1 MIKQIMPLSLIVAL
15 RFFGLFIVLPVLS
28 IYALQ
33 MKGATA
39 FLAGLVVGGYA
50 LTQALFQIPFGLMSD
65 KIGRKKTLL
74 IGLLIFIAGSVIAAM
89 SDNIYM
95 LLLGRFLQ
103 GAGAIGSVVSAMI
116 ADLVKEEERAHA
128 MAIMGGTIAL
138 SFAAAMIIAPIVG
151 GHWGIDKLFW
161 LTAILSV
168 MAIGILFTAVPQPP
182 KIVHSYAEE
191 ESKMLDVF
199 KDKSLTR
206 MYITFLFHSSIMTM
220 AFFIIPL
227 VMTQSISEGGF
238 GWEKAEL
245 WKVYLPAMVFG
256 LIAMGPAAV
265 FGEKYGKGRQVFMVS
280 VAVILLGFLAMGFAT
295 QPWLFIVGVVLF
307 FIGFNMFEPLLQS
320 FVSKF
325 AKVHQK
331 GAALGVANTFAYVGI
346 FLGGLLAG
354 YLMQHFGRETLA
366 IFVAI
371 LAAVWFVWVATM
383 PNPNNRGNV
392 YLPLDIF
399 DRNKV
404 AALTDHPAIV
414 ESYVNETENIAVVK
428 YEKDMLDEDEVR
440 GMLLDE
446 ADKKEN

>member
-1 MIKQIMPLSLIVAL
+1 MFKQIMPLSLIVAL

-28 IYALQ
+28 IYALD
-33 MKGATA
+33 MKGATP

-50 LTQALFQIPFGLMSD
+50 LTQALFQVPFGLMSD

-74 IGLLIFIAGSVIAAM
+74 IGLLIFIAGSIISAL
-89 SDNIYM
+89 STHIYM

-138 SFAAAMIIAPIVG
+138 SFAVAMIVAPIVG
-151 GHWGIDKLFW
+151 GNWGIDKLFW
-161 LTAILSV
+161 LTAILSI
-168 MAIGILFTAVPQPP
+168 MAIGVLFTAVPQPP
-182 KIVHSYAEE
+182 KIIHSYQEE

-199 KDKSLTR
+199 RDKSLTR

-227 VMTQSISEGGF
+227 VMTKSVESGGF
-238 GWEKAEL
+238 GWAKPEL
-245 WKVYLPAMVFG
+245 WKVYLPAMIFG
-256 LIAMGPAAV
+256 LVAMGPSAV
-265 FGEKYGKGRQVFMVS
+265 FGEKYGKGREVFMIS
-280 VAVILLGFLAMGFAT
+280 VATIFFGFIAMGFAST
-295 QPWLFIVGVVLF
+295 PWVFILGVVLF

-346 FLGGLLAG
+346 FLGGILAG
-354 YLMQHFGRETLA
+354 FIMNHSNRETLA
-366 IFVAI
+366 IVVAI
-371 LAAVWFVWVATM
+371 LSAIWFWWVATM

-392 YLPLDIF
+392 YLPLDVY
-399 DRNKV
+399 DRDKISS
-404 AALTDHPAIV
+404 LTAHEAIV
-414 ESYVNETENIAVVK
+414 ESYINETENIAVVK
-428 YEKDMLDEDEVR
+428 YEKDLIDEDEVR
-440 GMLLDE
+440 GLL
-446 ADKKEN
+446 A

>member
-1 MIKQIMPLSLIVAL
+1 MPLSLIVAL

-28 IYALQ
+28 IYALD
-33 MKGATA
+33 MEGATP

-50 LTQALFQIPFGLMSD
+50 LTQATFQIPFGLMSD

-74 IGLLIFIAGSVIAAM
+74 FGLLIFIAGSVIAAM

-95 LLLGRFLQ
+95 LLAGRFLQ

-116 ADLVKEEERAHA
+116 ADLVKEEQRAHA
-128 MAIMGGTIAL
+128 MAIMGGTIAM

-151 GHWGIDKLFW
+151 GNWGVDKLFW
-161 LTAILSV
+161 LTAVLSL
-168 MAIGILFTAVPQPP
+168 MAITILFTAVPQPP

-191 ESKMLDVF
+191 ESKMMDVF

-220 AFFIIPL
+220 AFFIIPM
-227 VMTQSISEGGF
+227 VMTQSLDDGGF
-238 GWEKAEL
+238 GWAKAEL

-256 LIAMGPAAV
+256 LLAMAPAAI
-265 FGEKYGKGRQVFMVS
+265 FGEKYGKGREVFMIS
-280 VAVILLGFLAMGFAT
+280 VALIFLGFIAMGFAT
-295 QPWLFIVGVVLF
+295 TPWVFILGVVFF

-320 FVSKF
+320 FVAKF

-346 FLGGLLAG
+346 FFGGLLAG
-354 YLMQHFGRETLA
+354 WLMQHYDRATLA
-366 IFVAI
+366 IVVAI
-371 LAAVWFVWVATM
+371 ISIAWFIWVATM

-404 AALTDHPAIV
+404 AALTDHEAIV

-428 YEKDMLDEDEVR
+428 YEKDMIDEDEVR
-440 GMLLDE
+440 GMLLD
-446 ADKKEN
+446 

>member
-28 IYALQ
+28 IYALE
-33 MKGATA
+33 MDGATP

-50 LTQALFQIPFGLMSD
+50 LTQAAFQVPFGLMSD
-65 KIGRKKTLL
+65 KVGRKKTLL
-74 IGLLIFIAGSVIAAM
+74 FGLLIFIAGSVIAAM

-95 LLLGRFLQ
+95 LLVGRFLQ

-116 ADLVKEEERAHA
+116 ADLVKEEQRAHA
-128 MAIMGGTIAL
+128 MAIMGGTIAM

-161 LTAILSV
+161 LTAVLSV
-168 MAIGILFTAVPQPP
+168 MAIAILFTAVPQPP
-182 KIVHSYAEE
+182 KIVHSYSEE

-220 AFFIIPL
+220 AFFIIPM
-227 VMTQSISEGGF
+227 VMTQSLDDGGF
-238 GWEKAEL
+238 GWAKVEL
-245 WKVYLPAMVFG
+245 WKVYLPAMIFG
-256 LIAMGPAAV
+256 LLAMGPAAI
-265 FGEKYGKGRQVFMVS
+265 FGEKYGKGREVFMVS
-280 VAVILLGFLAMGFAT
+280 VAVIFLGFLAMGFAT
-295 QPWLFIVGVVLF
+295 TPWLFIVGVVLF

-320 FVSKF
+320 FVAKF

-346 FLGGLLAG
+346 FFGGLLAG
-354 YLMQHFGRETLA
+354 WLMQHYDREVLA
-366 IFVAI
+366 SFVA
-371 LAAVWFVWVATM
+371 LLSVAWFVWVATM

-399 DRNKV
+399 NREKV
-404 AALTDHPAIV
+404 ASLTEHEAIV

-428 YEKDMLDEDEVR
+428 YEKDLIDEDEIR
-440 GMLLDE
+440 GMLLD
-446 ADKKEN
+446 

>member
-28 IYALQ
+28 IYALD
-33 MKGATA
+33 MEGATP

-50 LTQALFQIPFGLMSD
+50 LTQATFQVPFGMMSD
-65 KIGRKKTLL
+65 KFGRKKTLL
-74 IGLLIFIAGSVIAAM
+74 FGLLIFIVGSVVAAL

-128 MAIMGGTIAL
+128 MAIMGMTIAM
-138 SFAAAMIIAPIVG
+138 SFAVAMIVAPIVG
-151 GHWGIDKLFW
+151 GSYGIDKLFW

-182 KIVHSYAEE
+182 KIVHSYSEE
-191 ESKMLDVF
+191 ESKFLDVF
-199 KDKSLTR
+199 KDKALVR

-220 AFFIIPL
+220 AFFIIPV
-227 VMTQSISEGGF
+227 VMTGSVEEGGF
-238 GWEKAEL
+238 GWEKAAL
-245 WKVYLPAMVFG
+245 WKVYFPAMIFG
-256 LIAMGPAAV
+256 FLAMAPAAI
-265 FGEKYGKGRQVFMVS
+265 FGEKYGKGKEIFMIS
-280 VAVILLGFLAMGFAT
+280 VAVIFLGFIAMGFAT
-295 QPWLFIVGVVLF
+295 TPWVFIVGVVLF

-320 FVSKF
+320 FVAKF

-331 GAALGVANTFAYVGI
+331 GAALGVANTFAYTGI

-354 YLMQHFGRETLA
+354 YVMQHFDRATLA
-366 IFVAI
+366 TIVALI
-371 LAAVWFVWVATM
+371 AVAWFIWVATM
-383 PNPNNRGNV
+383 PSPNNRGNV

-399 DRNKV
+399 DRERV
-404 AALTDHPAIV
+404 SGLTSHDAIV

-428 YEKDMLDEDEVR
+428 YDKDKIDEDEVR
-440 GMLLDE
+440 GLLS
-446 ADKKEN
+446 

>member
-1 MIKQIMPLSLIVAL
+1 MIKQIIPLSLIVGL

-28 IYALQ
+28 IYALELE
-33 MKGATA
+33 GATP

-50 LTQALFQIPFGLMSD
+50 LTQAAFQVPFGLVSD

-74 IGLLIFIAGSVIAAM
+74 FGLIIFIIGSVIAAL

-95 LLLGRFLQ
+95 LLIGRFLQ
-103 GAGAIGSVVSAMI
+103 GAGAIGSVVSAMV
-116 ADLVKEEERAHA
+116 ADLVKEEQRAHA

-151 GHWGIDKLFW
+151 GNWGIDKLFW
-161 LTAILSV
+161 ITAILSV

-182 KIVHSYAEE
+182 TIVHSYAEE
-191 ESKMLDVF
+191 ESKMVEVF

-227 VMTQSISEGGF
+227 VMTQELTEGGF

-245 WKVYLPAMVFG
+245 WKVYFPAMIFG
-256 LIAMGPAAV
+256 FFAMAPAAI
-265 FGEKYGKGRQVFMVS
+265 FGEKYGKGKEIFMISVS
-280 VAVILLGFLAMGFAT
+280 VIFLGFLAMGFASSA
-295 QPWLFIVGVVLF
+295 WVFVVGVVLF

-320 FVSKF
+320 FVAKF

-354 YLMQHFGRETLA
+354 WLMQHYDRSTLA
-366 IFVAI
+366 VVVAI
-371 LAAVWFVWVATM
+371 ISVIWFIWVATM

-392 YLPLDIF
+392 YLSLDIF
-399 DRNKV
+399 DRERV
-404 AALTDHPAIV
+404 SSLTSHEAIV
-414 ESYVNETENIAVVK
+414 ESYVNETENIAVIK
-428 YEKDMLDEDEVR
+428 YEKDMIDEDEIR
-440 GMLLDE
+440 GMLS
-446 ADKKEN
+446 

>member
-1 MIKQIMPLSLIVAL
+1 MPLSLIVAL

-28 IYALQ
+28 IYALD
-33 MKGATA
+33 MPGATP

-50 LTQALFQIPFGLMSD
+50 LTQAAFQVPFGLMSD
-65 KIGRKKTLL
+65 KVGRKSTLL
-74 IGLLIFIAGSVIAAM
+74 FGLIIFIIGSVIAAL

-95 LLLGRFLQ
+95 LLVGRFLQ

-116 ADLVKEEERAHA
+116 ADLVKEEQRAHA
-128 MAIMGGTIAL
+128 MAIMGGTIAM

-151 GHWGIDKLFW
+151 GNWGIDKLFW

-168 MAIGILFTAVPQPP
+168 VAIAVLFTSVPQPP
-182 KIVHSYAEE
+182 KIVHSYSEE
-191 ESKMLDVF
+191 ESKMLEVF

-220 AFFIIPL
+220 AFFIIPV
-227 VMTQSISEGGF
+227 VMTQALNDGGF

-245 WKVYLPAMVFG
+245 WKVYFPAMIFG
-256 LIAMGPAAV
+256 FLAMAPAAI
-265 FGEKYGKGRQVFMVS
+265 FGEKYGKGKEIFMIS
-280 VAVILLGFLAMGFAT
+280 VAVIFLGFLAMGFASSV
-295 QPWLFIVGVVLF
+295 WVFVIGVVLF

-320 FVSKF
+320 FVAKF

-354 YLMQHFGRETLA
+354 WLMQHYDRATLA
-366 IFVAI
+366 LVVTIISIA
-371 LAAVWFVWVATM
+371 WFIWVATM
-383 PNPNNRGNV
+383 PSPNNRGNV

-399 DRNKV
+399 DRQRV
-404 AALTDHPAIV
+404 HALLSHEAIV

-428 YEKDMLDEDEVR
+428 YEKDLIDEDEIR
-440 GMLLDE
+440 GMLS
-446 ADKKEN
+446 

>member
-28 IYALQ
+28 IYALE
-33 MKGATA
+33 MEGATP

-50 LTQALFQIPFGLMSD
+50 LTQAAFQVPFGLMSD
-65 KIGRKKTLL
+65 KVGRKKTLL
-74 IGLLIFIAGSVIAAM
+74 FGLLIFIAGSVIAAM

-95 LLLGRFLQ
+95 LLVGRFLQ

-116 ADLVKEEERAHA
+116 ADLVKEEQRAHA

-138 SFAAAMIIAPIVG
+138 SFAAAMIVAPIVG

-168 MAIGILFTAVPQPP
+168 MAIGILFTAVPKPP
-182 KIVHSYAEE
+182 TIVHSYAEE
-191 ESKMLDVF
+191 ESKMIEVF

-220 AFFIIPL
+220 AFFIIPV
-227 VMTQSISEGGF
+227 VMTQGLTEGGF
-238 GWEKAEL
+238 GWGKAEL
-245 WKVYLPAMVFG
+245 WKVYMPAMVFG
-256 LIAMGPAAV
+256 LLAMGPAAV
-265 FGEKYGKGRQVFMVS
+265 FGEKYGKGREVFMIS
-280 VAVILLGFLAMGFAT
+280 VAVIFLGFIAMGFAT
-295 QPWLFIVGVVLF
+295 TPWIFILGVIFF

-320 FVSKF
+320 FVAKF

-346 FLGGLLAG
+346 FFGGLLAG
-354 YLMQHFGRETLA
+354 WLMQHYDRGTLA
-366 IFVAI
+366 IVVAVI
-371 LAAVWFVWVATM
+371 SIAWFIWVATM

-399 DRNKV
+399 DRERV
-404 AALTDHPAIV
+404 SGLTSHEAIV

-428 YEKDMLDEDEVR
+428 YEKEMIDEDEIR
-440 GMLLDE
+440 GMLS
-446 ADKKEN
+446 

>member
-1 MIKQIMPLSLIVAL
+1 MLKQIMPLSLIVAL

-28 IYALQ
+28 IYALD
-33 MKGATA
+33 MRGATP

-50 LTQALFQIPFGLMSD
+50 LTQALFQVPFGLMSD

-74 IGLLIFIAGSVIAAM
+74 IGLLIFIAGSIISAL
-89 SDNIYM
+89 SDSIYM

-138 SFAAAMIIAPIVG
+138 SFAVAMIVAPIVG
-151 GHWGIDKLFW
+151 GNWGIDKLFW
-161 LTAILSV
+161 LTAILSI
-168 MAIGILFTAVPQPP
+168 MAIGVLFTAVPQPP
-182 KIVHSYAEE
+182 KIIHSYQEE

-227 VMTQSISEGGF
+227 VMTKSIESGGF
-238 GWEKAEL
+238 GWAKPEL
-245 WKVYLPAMVFG
+245 WKVYLPAMIFG
-256 LIAMGPAAV
+256 LVAMGPSAV
-265 FGEKYGKGRQVFMVS
+265 FGEKYGKGREVFMIS
-280 VAVILLGFLAMGFAT
+280 VATIFFGFIAMGFAST
-295 QPWLFIVGVVLF
+295 PWVFILGVVLF

-346 FLGGLLAG
+346 FLGGVLAG
-354 YLMQHFGRETLA
+354 FIMNHANRGTLA
-366 IFVAI
+366 IVVAI
-371 LAAVWFVWVATM
+371 LSAIWFWWVATM

-392 YLPLDIF
+392 YLPLDVY
-399 DRNKV
+399 DRDKISS
-404 AALTDHPAIV
+404 LTTHEAIV
-414 ESYVNETENIAVVK
+414 ESYINETENIAVVK
-428 YEKDMLDEDEVR
+428 YEKDLIDEDEVR
-440 GMLLDE
+440 GLL
-446 ADKKEN
+446 A

>member
-28 IYALQ
+28 IYALE
-33 MKGATA
+33 MDGATP

-50 LTQALFQIPFGLMSD
+50 LTQAAFQVPFGLMSD
-65 KIGRKKTLL
+65 KVGRKKTLL
-74 IGLLIFIAGSVIAAM
+74 FGLLIFIAGSVIAAM

-95 LLLGRFLQ
+95 LLVGRFLQ

-116 ADLVKEEERAHA
+116 ADLVKEEQRAHA
-128 MAIMGGTIAL
+128 MAIMGGTIAM

-168 MAIGILFTAVPQPP
+168 MAIAILFTAVPQPP
-182 KIVHSYAEE
+182 KIVHSYSED

-220 AFFIIPL
+220 AFFIIPM
-227 VMTQSISEGGF
+227 VMTQSLDDGGF
-238 GWEKAEL
+238 GWAKVEL
-245 WKVYLPAMVFG
+245 WKVYLPAMIFG
-256 LIAMGPAAV
+256 LLAMGPAAV
-265 FGEKYGKGRQVFMVS
+265 FGEKYGKGREVFMVS
-280 VAVILLGFLAMGFAT
+280 VAVIFLGFLAMGFAT
-295 QPWLFIVGVVLF
+295 TPWLFIVGVVLF

-320 FVSKF
+320 FVAKF

-346 FLGGLLAG
+346 FFGGLLAG
-354 YLMQHFGRETLA
+354 WLMQHYDRGVLA
-366 IFVAI
+366 SFVA
-371 LAAVWFVWVATM
+371 LLSVAWFVWVATM

-399 DRNKV
+399 NREKV
-404 AALTDHPAIV
+404 ASLTEHEAIV

-428 YEKDMLDEDEVR
+428 YEKELIDEDEIR
-440 GMLLDE
+440 GMLLD
-446 ADKKEN
+446 